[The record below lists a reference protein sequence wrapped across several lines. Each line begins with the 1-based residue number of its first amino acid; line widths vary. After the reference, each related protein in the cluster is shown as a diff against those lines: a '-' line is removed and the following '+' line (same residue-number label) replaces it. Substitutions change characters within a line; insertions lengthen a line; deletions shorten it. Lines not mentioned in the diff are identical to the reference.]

1 MHFINLIKLFLHSN
15 YSERYAPCLC
25 LNWIGKN
32 GNLPWICLLYC
43 NTYIACIQHLCH
55 VPTQNVVDRDRSYE
69 DRETWHC
76 FACDCGLKATM
87 KVQIQP
93 VWLSHKTRCSFP
105 CPRWNSLKGSAGLYG
120 RTFLFFFLQ
129 LPFWNSLLSCHSPSV
144 QWRNPLCMECTTCLV
159 CPCLH
164 YSLNLIHDK
173 FEPFALALPFCL
185 LHVWHKFYKSA

>member
-1 MHFINLIKLFLHSN
+1 MHFINLIIFFLHSN

-25 LNWIGKN
+25 LNWMGKN

-43 NTYIACIQHLCH
+43 NTYIACIHHLCH
-55 VPTQNVVDRDRSYE
+55 VPTQNVVDRDRSSE
-69 DRETWHC
+69 DRETRHC

-105 CPRWNSLKGSAGLYG
+105 CPRWNGLKGSAGLYG
-120 RTFLFFFLQ
+120 RTFFIFTISILKQ
-129 LPFWNSLLSCHSPSV
+129 SVIMSQSHV
-144 QWRNPLCMECTTCLV
+144 QWRNPLCIECTTCLV
-159 CPCLH
+159 CPCLPPN
-164 YSLNLIHDK
+164 LNLIHDK

-185 LHVWHKFYKSA
+185 LRVWHKFYTSA